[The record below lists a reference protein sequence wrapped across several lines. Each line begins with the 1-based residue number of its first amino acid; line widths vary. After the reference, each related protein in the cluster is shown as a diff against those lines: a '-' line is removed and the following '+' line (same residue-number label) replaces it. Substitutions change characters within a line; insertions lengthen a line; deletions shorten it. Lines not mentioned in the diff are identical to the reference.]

1 MTETCHWFDDLFVW
15 DKGNI
20 WYIYDWYIIDI
31 VPIFHWHIWFFHCFS
46 KGQGVEPSQKVL
58 ISKFPQFWTR
68 RWVIKFFT
76 IFFKFNIS
84 KKILF
89 DLIDFQWKFKR
100 IPLKCSKFAN
110 FLSWIQHPLLK
121 CNIGCRQ
128 THILKS
134 VIPELTVC
142 VTLCVCVGGGTK
154 VWNSSNVWVI
164 FWLLPFICIQTG
176 LVLGQKRGS
185 EKCTLMAKL
194 KE

>member
-1 MTETCHWFDDLFVW
+1 M
-15 DKGNI
+15 
-20 WYIYDWYIIDI
+20 IDI

-46 KGQGVEPSQKVL
+46 EGQGVEPSQKVL

-100 IPLKCSKFAN
+100 IPLKCSKFVK
-110 FLSWIQHPLLK
+110 FLFWIQHPLLK

-128 THILKS
+128 THIFKS
-134 VIPELTVC
+134 VISELTVC
-142 VTLCVCVGGGTK
+142 VGGGQQKYGILPIFGTYFFDYSPLFAYRK
-154 VWNSSNVWVI
+154 VYFGDRRGDQKI
-164 FWLLPFICIQTG
+164 
-176 LVLGQKRGS
+176 VLWQQN
-185 EKCTLMAKL
+185 L